1 MSDAIEAQERPE
13 AQGPRKDPPTSDN
26 ALDRIVV
33 VLYETQDLVNIAGTI
48 RAMSNMG
55 IFRIRLV
62 RPREYSEYRI
72 TGIAH
77 RAGPILDSLEIFDSL
92 DEALAD
98 AVWVIG
104 TSARRRTA
112 NRNYG
117 RPRELTRE
125 MIERTAEG
133 TVALLFGREDRGL
146 DNEALDR
153 CDRIAVIPTDS
164 RFTSLNLAQA
174 VLVFAWELSM
184 HVGDTDTRLPEGR
197 RATRAA
203 NREEM
208 EHMFGAL
215 DQGLRRIDFFK
226 ARQPEAVLRTL
237 RTILSRADLD
247 KRESRLL
254 AAVGFEIGNWIDRN
268 LVDGTARE
276 TERDT
281 PDE

>member
-1 MSDAIEAQERPE
+1 MSETIDEL
-13 AQGPRKDPPTSDN
+13 GPRQDPPSAGN
-26 ALDRIVV
+26 ALDRIIV
-33 VLYETQDLVNIAGTI
+33 VLHETQDLVNIAGTI
-48 RAMSNMG
+48 RAMANMG

-62 RPREYSEYRI
+62 RPREFSEYRI

-117 RPRELTRE
+117 RPRELTQE
-125 MIERTAEG
+125 MIERTADG
-133 TVALLFGREDRGL
+133 NVALLFGREDRGL

-153 CDRIAVIPTDS
+153 CDQIAVIPTDS

-174 VLVFAWELSM
+174 VLVLAWELSM

-197 RATRAA
+197 RATRPA
-203 NREEM
+203 NREEL

-215 DQGLRRIDFFK
+215 EQGLHRIDFFK
-226 ARQPEAVLRTL
+226 ARKPEAVLRTL
-237 RTILSRADLD
+237 RTILSRADMD

-268 LVDGTARE
+268 IEPVASAPAE
-276 TERDT
+276 TDDPVE
-281 PDE
+281 